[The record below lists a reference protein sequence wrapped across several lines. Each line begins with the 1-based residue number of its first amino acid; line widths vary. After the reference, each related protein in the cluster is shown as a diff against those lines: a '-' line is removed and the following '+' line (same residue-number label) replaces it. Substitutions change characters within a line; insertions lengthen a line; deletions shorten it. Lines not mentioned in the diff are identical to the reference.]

1 MENTLKIGKYSL
13 IGLIWLIAIL
23 VWFNIL
29 SVSALISFSIALFWI
44 IGVVTVGFTIFNF
57 TENPKTGIKFVIG
70 AVSLCIILGI
80 SFGFSDIT
88 LNDEGI
94 EIPGSQLTEAGIY
107 TLNILSVSALV
118 IIVLSE
124 GKRLLKL

>member
-57 TENPKTGIKFVIG
+57 TENPNTGIKFVIG

-80 SFGFSDIT
+80 SFGFSDMT